1 MLGEP
6 RACSSLHSED
16 EMLHYFS
23 DPEEIEERFHADVD
37 LFVDDGPGGYEAS
50 TGVDCTGNEPIL
62 LREGKGKL

>member
-1 MLGEP
+1 
-6 RACSSLHSED
+6 
-16 EMLHYFS
+16 MLHYFS

-50 TGVDCTGNEPIL
+50 TVVDCTGNEPIL